1 MTEEIDRSY
10 RRASRAAAVG
20 TACMCLLFLLMLLN
34 ALVLLYVAV
43 GTDTLRVLPDGQVLV
58 MLASNL
64 VPALQVLPLA
74 GFLRH
79 FADGSPFEPAQSARL
94 AAAGALLLLQQ
105 VLSGMYAPLDP
116 TLVSAEPVPLL
127 VTDAP
132 GVEVD
137 DITMVVFLLCLALVV
152 RYGGALKEDSDSIA

>member
-1 MTEEIDRSY
+1 M
-10 RRASRAAAVG
+10 
-20 TACMCLLFLLMLLN
+20 
-34 ALVLLYVAV
+34 
-43 GTDTLRVLPDGQVLV
+43 
-58 MLASNL
+58 
-64 VPALQVLPLA
+64 
-74 GFLRH
+74 
-79 FADGSPFEPAQSARL
+79 
-94 AAAGALLLLQQ
+94 AGALLLLQQ

-116 TLVSAEPVPLL
+116 MLVSAEPVPLL